1 MKEKIRNRH
10 IRHLY
15 FEQCGDIHSVSR
27 KTKKFILG
35 KKMNK
40 RKLKARLAAVVVT
53 KNRYPEPA
61 TLSDDFCPKC
71 GCEATRHTDN
81 MAPYPEVWV
90 KETCLRCGFLIGMAD
105 NSPWHHAL
113 EFPENN
119 YELD

>member
-1 MKEKIRNRH
+1 MKEKTRNRH
-10 IRHLY
+10 IRHFY
-15 FEQCGDIHSVSR
+15 FEQSGDIHSVSR

-40 RKLKARLAAVVVT
+40 RKLKARLAAVDVT

-61 TLSDDFCPKC
+61 TLSDEFCPKC
-71 GCEATRHTDN
+71 GCEATRSTGN

-90 KETCLRCGFLIGMAD
+90 EEKCLRCGFLVGMAD
-105 NSPWHHAL
+105 NSPWYRAL

-119 YELD
+119 YELY